1 MDLDGFEPVR
11 VLRIIHRA
19 ASRRDRG
26 SANRR
31 RCLSWFA
38 LLPAA
43 PLRTYTEHLELPL
56 HSRPKVNEENLAAAC
71 DEAAA
76 IVPGASVKALPEPET
91 TELPQVIRALRNPNF
106 RLFWAGN
113 FTSNIGTWMQ
123 NVAQGWLVLTLT
135 NSAFWLGVVGF
146 AGSIPFLFVTLFGG
160 VIADR
165 VNKRRLLLVTQS
177 VMMILAFLLAGF
189 TYFHA
194 IGVWGIAAIAFGNGV
209 SMAMNAPSYQA
220 LVPKLVKREDLTN
233 AIALNSAQFNMSRIL
248 GPTLGGYAMAI
259 FGMAGNF
266 LLNALSFV
274 AVLWALVRIEYPEEK
289 LGSNQSMWDSLQ
301 GGFAYLR
308 SNRQMYVMIWM
319 TAFTSFFGF
328 PFITFI
334 PYFAKVQLN
343 AAEQGLGLLLAC
355 SGVGS
360 VLGAMTI
367 AFSGVIRHRGRVLT
381 GCGIFFFLAIIGF
394 SYSHWFAL
402 SGCLAFCEGFS
413 GILMISC
420 FNVSI
425 QHLSSDAMR
434 GRMMSIYAT
443 SFLGLPPIGAL
454 LAGELSR
461 HIDTGHALAMM
472 ASVALLSF
480 IGFFAF
486 SQPLRELD

>member
-1 MDLDGFEPVR
+1 VDWK
-11 VLRIIHRA
+11 
-19 ASRRDRG
+19 SRG
-26 SANRR
+26 QSTQQAPSAQFPQ
-31 RCLSWFA
+31 LT
-38 LLPAA
+38 LLVWSSPR
-43 PLRTYTEHLELPL
+43 LRT
-56 HSRPKVNEENLAAAC
+56 RPKVNEENLAAAS
-71 DEAAA
+71 DEPAA
-76 IVPGASVKALPEPET
+76 IVPGAIVPEISPAET
-91 TELPQVIRALRNPNF
+91 AELPQAIRALRNPNF

-160 VIADR
+160 VVADR
-165 VNKRRLLLVTQS
+165 VNKRRLLLVTQTI
-177 VMMILAFLLAGF
+177 MMLLAFLLAGL
-189 TYFHA
+189 TYFHV
-194 IGVWGIAAIAFGNGV
+194 ISVWAIAAIAFGNGV
-209 SMAMNAPSYQA
+209 AMAMNAPSYQA

-248 GPTLGGYAMAI
+248 GPTLGGYSMALL
-259 FGMAGNF
+259 GMAGNF
-266 LLNALSFV
+266 VLNGVSFL
-274 AVLWALVRIEYPEEK
+274 AVLWALVHIEYPEEK
-289 LGSNQSMWDSLQ
+289 LSHHQSMWESLH

-308 SNRQMYVMIWM
+308 SDPQMWVLIRM
-319 TAFTSFFGF
+319 TLFASFFGF

-343 AAEQGLGLLLAC
+343 AGERGLGLLLAC

-367 AFSGVIRHRGRVLT
+367 AISGVIRHRGRVLT
-381 GCGIFFFLAIIGF
+381 GCGIVFFLAIIGF
-394 SYSHWFAL
+394 SYSHRFAL
-402 SGCLAFCEGFS
+402 SGCLAFCEGFT